1 MQSTSLTTKHFL
13 YFHKKCLLGGMVL
26 CMVLNIPRYS
36 GAYTK
41 RFLLTVMFFKK
52 KKNRSLFCLGLTA
65 ASALLIVRE

>member
-52 KKNRSLFCLGLTA
+52 KKTGHSFA
-65 ASALLIVRE
+65 WDLLQLQHY

>member
-52 KKNRSLFCLGLTA
+52 KTGHSFA
-65 ASALLIVRE
+65 WDLLQLQHY